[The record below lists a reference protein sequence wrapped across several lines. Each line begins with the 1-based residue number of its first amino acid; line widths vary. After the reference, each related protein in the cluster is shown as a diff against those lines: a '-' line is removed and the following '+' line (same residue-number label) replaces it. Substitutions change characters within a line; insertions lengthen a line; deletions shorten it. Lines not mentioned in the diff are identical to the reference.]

1 MKTAI
6 TKRAAALIMSLL
18 FALMLLPV
26 RASAANGDEVRAA
39 KRIISVV
46 YDDSGSMCNL
56 PRWSYANYAMQALI
70 ALLNEQDELYI
81 TFMSDPRN
89 AAPMD
94 TSDLPGC
101 IKTMHDWHR
110 NGGTPGEAL
119 DTARRKLGDIQESDA
134 TAQFWLII
142 MTDGEIMMDSS
153 LQNKLDSFKGN
164 PMSNGTPLNV
174 VYLGMGSAATASEDK
189 AHNLHTFV
197 ADSDA
202 EIVSALQDIAGLVS
216 GRLTPDKTAQTDS
229 RTITVTSKLPLYS
242 LSILSQQ
249 SDAQVVSAKTKEET
263 LSIQRNLAL
272 DAANLP
278 NGVPVDSLYGNA
290 AVINKQSSGGDLQ
303 IIPADTYTITFSSDI
318 DIKNMTIQVEPAIA
332 LKAEIS
338 RNGVIIGDMAKLDN
352 GDKVDIR
359 IVPVVPG
366 TDDVIP
372 DSDLPKQITWDIE
385 YEVDGTTVDQGTGT
399 SLTGVTLTHGSN
411 IIRGTIHI
419 PGYAPFVSEVYFN
432 IAEIVYHFGIRKQQ
446 PEKLAYNRCDMK
458 QLSLNDTNTV
468 RFELTNDGKPMSKE
482 EQKSVG
488 VSLQIDDISI
498 ADYADRNIIYTAGSV
513 DVKCSLE
520 QNDDGSYT
528 LIPSCPAGVPI
539 IALQAG
545 EYTVGVSVSKDA
557 AVTEKGQF
565 TVVPSAEDAKDLPKI
580 IIGGALIL
588 YLIYIL
594 FIKHHFRGQT
604 VHYERYSLL
613 PSGAGQ
619 LQRAST
625 DSITLSYFSG
635 HFFLPARSCF
645 VKYHDLKLVA
655 ESDGMVMITGD
666 SIAKAV
672 YGYGTSVTEPDED
685 LAAIIEQMHVTVKS
699 DGSREAA
706 EMELTNTHIF
716 FRNTETSR
724 EVWCIWMT
732 DD

>member
-1 MKTAI
+1 
-6 TKRAAALIMSLL
+6 
-18 FALMLLPV
+18 
-26 RASAANGDEVRAA
+26 
-39 KRIISVV
+39 
-46 YDDSGSMCNL
+46 
-56 PRWSYANYAMQALI
+56 
-70 ALLNEQDELYI
+70 
-81 TFMSDPRN
+81 
-89 AAPMD
+89 
-94 TSDLPGC
+94 
-101 IKTMHDWHR
+101 
-110 NGGTPGEAL
+110 
-119 DTARRKLGDIQESDA
+119 
-134 TAQFWLII
+134 
-142 MTDGEIMMDSS
+142 
-153 LQNKLDSFKGN
+153 
-164 PMSNGTPLNV
+164 
-174 VYLGMGSAATASEDK
+174 
-189 AHNLHTFV
+189 
-197 ADSDA
+197 
-202 EIVSALQDIAGLVS
+202 
-216 GRLTPDKTAQTDS
+216 
-229 RTITVTSKLPLYS
+229 
-242 LSILSQQ
+242 
-249 SDAQVVSAKTKEET
+249 
-263 LSIQRNLAL
+263 
-272 DAANLP
+272 
-278 NGVPVDSLYGNA
+278 
-290 AVINKQSSGGDLQ
+290 
-303 IIPADTYTITFSSDI
+303 
-318 DIKNMTIQVEPAIA
+318 
-332 LKAEIS
+332 
-338 RNGVIIGDMAKLDN
+338 
-352 GDKVDIR
+352 
-359 IVPVVPG
+359 
-366 TDDVIP
+366 
-372 DSDLPKQITWDIE
+372 
-385 YEVDGTTVDQGTGT
+385 
-399 SLTGVTLTHGSN
+399 
-411 IIRGTIHI
+411 
-419 PGYAPFVSEVYFN
+419 
-432 IAEIVYHFGIRKQQ
+432 
-446 PEKLAYNRCDMK
+446 
-458 QLSLNDTNTV
+458 
-468 RFELTNDGKPMSKE
+468 MSKE